1 MQTSLREI
9 AKKAE
14 REKGYRFVNLYGMLN
29 EINLLD
35 SWKYINKSASS
46 GIDHI
51 SAKAYEENLEGN
63 VKDLVRRL
71 KDKGYRA
78 KLVQRKYIPKSNGK
92 DRPLGIPS
100 TEDKLLQVAV
110 SRILESIHEQDFM
123 PNSFG
128 FRKGTGVK
136 AALKSLH
143 YELQYGWY
151 GYVVEADIKGFFEN
165 INHEWLIRML
175 EERINDKA
183 FVGLIRKWLKAGIME
198 ADGAIIHP
206 ASGAPQ
212 GGVVSPY
219 LSNIYLHYVLDLWF
233 EKQIKLK
240 SEGRAYLCRYADD
253 FVCLFQFQKDAE
265 RFYQELPG
273 RLCKFGL
280 EVSAEKTRII
290 RFSKFRIQ
298 EKSRFD
304 FLGIE
309 FRWGIGKTG
318 KPQIKRRTS
327 RIKYIKSLINFKQ
340 WCKTHRDRRIA
351 ELISQLNKKLSGYYL
366 YYGIIGNSES
376 LRKFYRTI
384 KKILRK
390 WLNRR
395 SQRKS
400 YTWEGFAK
408 MLKQYPI
415 LKPRITENRN
425 YQLNLFPTYC

>member
-1 MQTSLREI
+1 
-9 AKKAE
+9 
-14 REKGYRFVNLYGMLN
+14 
-29 EINLLD
+29 
-35 SWKYINKSASS
+35 
-46 GIDHI
+46 
-51 SAKAYEENLEGN
+51 
-63 VKDLVRRL
+63 
-71 KDKGYRA
+71 
-78 KLVQRKYIPKSNGK
+78 
-92 DRPLGIPS
+92 
-100 TEDKLLQVAV
+100 
-110 SRILESIHEQDFM
+110 
-123 PNSFG
+123 
-128 FRKGTGVK
+128 
-136 AALKSLH
+136 
-143 YELQYGWY
+143 
-151 GYVVEADIKGFFEN
+151 
-165 INHEWLIRML
+165 ML

-183 FVGLIRKWLKAGIME
+183 FVDLIRKWLKAGIME

-233 EKQIKLK
+233 EKRIKLK
-240 SEGRAYLCRYADD
+240 SEDRAYLCRYADD

-390 WLNRR
+390 WFDRR

-408 MLKQYPI
+408 MLRQYPI

-425 YQLNLFPTYC
+425 YQINLFPTYC